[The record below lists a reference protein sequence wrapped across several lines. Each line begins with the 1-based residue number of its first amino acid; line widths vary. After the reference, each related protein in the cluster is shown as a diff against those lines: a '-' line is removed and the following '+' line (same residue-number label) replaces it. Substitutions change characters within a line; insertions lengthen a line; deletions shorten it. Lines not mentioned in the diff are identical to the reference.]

1 MMIGDVEPIQASP
14 GTPGFGSRSLSQRAS
29 WVAGNGL
36 VALVLVVLPILVYLV
51 ALPSYGDDAGFDLRQ
66 SYLPAAERVLDGESP
81 FPSLDDVAALERY
94 AYVYPPLLAFLA
106 SPLTLV
112 GGDAASAVGVTL
124 FLALLAA
131 TLWITGVRDWRCY
144 GVVLLWA
151 PTFNAVQNLNV
162 SLPLAFG
169 VAALWCLRRR
179 ARAAGLVLGLLVAVK
194 LFLWPLIGWLVA
206 VRRPRA
212 ALVAA
217 VVAPLLVLGSWAA
230 IGFDG
235 LAGYRDLLA
244 RFTELNETDSYA
256 VSGALAALGAPE
268 LAGRAVAVA
277 VTALLLALGVRFG
290 RRGDELRAFTAFLA
304 AALALPPILWQHYLL
319 VLLVPLAVSRPRLSA
334 AWLLPLVLWLAPQ
347 TANGDW
353 WQTLLVPAVAVAL
366 VVTAL
371 VPGDARRRVA
381 TTRDRAPA
389 AARTGVST
397 S

>member
-1 MMIGDVEPIQASP
+1 MMIGEVGPLQASP
-14 GTPGFGSRSLSQRAS
+14 GHAGLQPRTPAQRAR
-29 WVAGNGL
+29 WVASN
-36 VALVLVVLPILVYLV
+36 ALVVLALVVLPVLVYLV

-66 SYLPAAERVLDGESP
+66 SYLPAAERVLDGGSP

-112 GGDAASAVGVTL
+112 GGDAASVIGVAL

-169 VAALWCLRRR
+169 VAAVWCLRRR
-179 ARAAGLVLGLLVAVK
+179 ALAAGAVLGLLVGVK
-194 LFLWPLIGWLVA
+194 LFLWPLIGWLLA

-212 ALVAA
+212 ALVAT
-217 VVAPLLVLGSWAA
+217 VVAPALVVASWAA

-256 VSGALAALGAPE
+256 ISGALTALGAPE
-268 LAGRAVAVA
+268 PAGRVVAVA
-277 VTALLLALGVRFG
+277 VTGALLALGVRFA
-290 RRGDELRAFTAFLA
+290 RRGDELRAFTSFLA

-347 TANGDW
+347 TENGDW
-353 WQTLLVPAVAVAL
+353 WQTLLVPAVAAGLTVAVL
-366 VVTAL
+366 
-371 VPGDARRRVA
+371 
-381 TTRDRAPA
+381 APA
-389 AARTGVST
+389 GSLRLRLPWVAPARTAMPR
-397 S
+397 